1 LIFQLKEETM
11 AGKVKPIPEGLHT
24 VTPHLVIRDA
34 AKAIEFYKKAFGAQV
49 VGVHHM
55 PDGKVMHAELKIGD
69 SRVMLADEFPGAPC
83 LSPQTV
89 GGTTNVLHIYVEDA
103 DSFYSR
109 AVAAGATAL
118 MPVMDMFWGDRYGQV
133 KDPFGHMWAI
143 ATHMEDVAPDE
154 VERRGAAMFAEMAK
168 QRPQKG

>member
-1 LIFQLKEETM
+1 M
-11 AGKVKPIPEGLHT
+11 AGKAKPIPEGLHT
-24 VTPHLVIRDA
+24 VTPHLAIRDA

-69 SRVMLADEFPGAPC
+69 SVVMLADEFPGAPC
-83 LSPQTV
+83 LSPQSV
-89 GGTTNVLHIYVEDA
+89 GGTTSVMHIYVEDA
-103 DSFYSR
+103 DSRYNS

-133 KDPFGHMWAI
+133 KDPFGHVWAI
-143 ATHMEDVAPDE
+143 ATHTEDVPPAE
-154 VERRGAAMFAEMAK
+154 LEKRGAAMFAEMAK
-168 QRPQKG
+168 QAQAKAKAS

>member
-1 LIFQLKEETM
+1 M

-34 AKAIEFYKKAFGAQV
+34 AQAIEFYKNAFGAQA
-49 VGVHHM
+49 VGVHYM
-55 PDGKVMHAELKIGD
+55 PDGKVMHAELTIGD

-83 LSPQTV
+83 TSPQSL

-103 DSFYSR
+103 DTTYNR
-109 AVAAGATAL
+109 AVTAGASAL
-118 MPVMDMFWGDRYGQV
+118 MPVTDMFWGDRYGQV
-133 KDPFGHMWAI
+133 KDPFGHVWAI

-154 VERRGAAMFAEMAK
+154 LERRGAAMFAEMAK
-168 QRPQKG
+168 QREAKTKAT